1 MERINLP
8 DGSFLELPSNLPP
21 SEREQIAA
29 DVQRDFGVDINDVSL
44 LDRITDF
51 PKSVARGTASLL
63 TDVPLGISALVTGTQ
78 SGPTQGL
85 QGFQDYLR
93 TESVLA
99 SDPKLRDTFTT
110 KLAEG
115 AGSFVPFLGA
125 GAAGFRL
132 AQKGI
137 VGPLTGQLGVPAAI
151 AVPTGIAQQADRI
164 DMARAGGEDVGAVTE
179 KLSLLM
185 GGAIG
190 TTEVLPVASL
200 FRRIPKNVLKYPG
213 VADRLKSAAITGAA
227 EGGQEVFASIA
238 QDLVARGFYS
248 DELPIGESLFEEFT
262 IGGII
267 GGTADLVVNSMNRRS
282 VAVESLKSM
291 EENARANATKNL
303 SDEKFRRAQE
313 AGVIREF
320 QEQPV
325 VNIPTIPLPEN
336 LSDAPDLQVIQNAD
350 ETFSVVDVNNVEQP
364 VLQVFQEEGKA
375 VGFKNKTESNFERK
389 RLATE
394 VANANFDLG
403 LQDSATAQVFG
414 STVLDPNN
422 TEINIQ
428 TLLNFDPTLKDEQ
441 RTELQK
447 EKSTLFVGDKTYAEM
462 IANRSDRLPLI
473 TKYLTDKGLPLR
485 SSFTLTEAKNVLK
498 NREFNNLTKS
508 LSELAF
514 QQNEDAG
521 QQSLRDGEKID
532 TSVKAYKD
540 LAETKNI
547 DLDFN
552 DPAVQ
557 FASERWT
564 GFKDIR
570 KTRSKG
576 ARELFLARLQSIP
589 DFSVKTKFPDYRPRT
604 YTPQDLQNFVN
615 AARNR
620 NFEFTK
626 DDIAILNPPFLQG
639 SKESAE
645 QFFNDLVNSQRAIPT
660 ADGKF
665 TINPNY
671 EFDIARKAE
680 GFAETPQEF
689 GDRLR
694 QEGKL
699 PEDIIEALV
708 AKEEVRQ
715 EGLIPPK
722 PLEEKFIDFAEAV
735 SEGRVNKFAKEAK
748 AILNKRG
755 LRETGVIISDDILST
770 TTITRDPQTRET
782 LFDPTDVREKGVR
795 GEYDKNTD
803 IIFISLN
810 AINPDGNL
818 SDAEISKRIKG
829 ILDHEMIH
837 ALRFKDLITEAEYQ
851 FLTKETKRR
860 KVPEAV
866 DKRAFD
872 AGETFYTRAVRN
884 YKSMAEDPRYGLG
897 PEAREEFYVEEAIAE
912 LFRHRD
918 VVPTA
923 PKKVDGIFNKI
934 VQFFKDLGTAF
945 RQSGFSKASEVF
957 SALETGRVGG
967 RARGEIRTLMY
978 SDQLPIGAR
987 AEQTAVEIP
996 DDRTQEEIDN
1006 DPQETG
1012 NTVVVEG
1019 QNYIS
1024 TPVVSDTDPI
1034 TGIVVEPMTP
1044 MGKLLN
1050 IDDLS
1055 TEQLQIM
1062 RRQIASGI
1070 SELPTVAGYAEEG
1083 YNVKKSTDV
1092 LDFMIRT
1099 VPSKDYQT
1107 IAKRLKDQISKIE
1120 ETTKTDMLFA
1130 IADKRNSQLIETR
1143 STSMNWRGV
1152 SHYPFNSLITGK
1164 ESQIVYIKD
1173 TQSTRTPDGLRTSS
1187 GMNYEVMLHEFVH
1200 QATQAY
1206 APTYMGASFR
1216 GNEAQSKRRKVL
1228 INELEEI
1235 RGLLKEHITE
1245 LRSKGERVPFYAE
1258 YATKNIQELLAVSL
1272 THRGTQKVLEEI
1284 QFKRTKKS
1292 LWNKFVS
1299 ALRKLLG
1306 IPARVNTAFSE
1317 FLENAAQI
1325 TDLAKGDIKTAFS
1338 TSFEGMRPLSTP
1350 PAFNIAAD
1358 SSIPVNER
1366 ISRLEERLFRL
1377 EREQQEEGA
1386 TMTTDSLN
1394 RLQGRINQ
1402 TRREIEF
1409 LSNQAE
1415 ETEPSE
1421 ITEQIPLFTLQ
1432 RGKRNSATPNT
1443 TESIQLQEAVDKA
1456 EEITKTMANGEIP
1469 PYNLN
1474 ASDVALKAAI
1484 DFNEDP
1490 TAPEPP
1496 DDIPKFSAGTIPES
1510 YQDTANRIDANY
1522 TAPTKSFG
1530 ARMIDLVKDPI
1541 TEIRPFFNQFRTQII
1556 DKYDPIAKKLI
1567 KGGQENEDVRIANND
1582 ATTSAIVAIR
1592 MADRARGIFQGLLNV
1607 GYVRDTIQG
1616 EEALSNVVDL
1626 PISTRFNPF
1635 LEGDQNTGGL
1645 VQIFMPL
1652 YSDPTI
1658 DKERIFK
1665 MYATLKRV
1673 KNLQENGREVEVPA
1687 TPQDLEQI
1695 ENIEKDF
1702 PEVVE
1707 AYDNYQN
1714 WNNRLI
1720 DFAQAKGILDQ
1731 QQAETWKKHSS
1742 YYPFYRVMVD
1752 ESLGGPRIAAGVLPN
1767 NPLSIEL
1774 KGSEDPLQIG
1784 PVEAISRNSLSI
1796 LTAALKNDGVG
1807 KLVRD
1812 LEAMDSAREI
1822 TDRAQLTGKDVIS
1835 YFEDGTKKYIEL
1847 DDTDVFHAIRGI
1859 GGVSTDFVTNA
1870 LGFPARILRD
1880 TVTRDP
1886 GFVVVNLLRD
1896 TLSAAVTSG
1905 APLGIGGEK
1914 FTPIIDTVQNMFGD
1928 MKELERFGV
1937 LGGYDFQND
1946 EGSVKTFVDRA
1957 MREKGLNPD
1966 NSMSP
1971 QNLFFKVWDGLGAL
1985 TTKSDGATRL
1995 AVYESVYNKM
2005 KKDGASEAQAQSEAA
2020 FQALEIIN
2028 FGRRGLSPAFR
2039 IITSAIPFLNAR
2051 IQGLDVLW
2059 RAGSGQY
2066 SAIEKLEDGQSPKE
2080 LQRKIQKAM
2089 LMRGGALI
2097 GLTAMYYALVSDTDE
2112 YKNLRREVRDDN
2124 WIIPLGDGIPAIKI
2138 PIPFEVG
2145 MLFKAIPERLFDV
2158 AMGEDALSRQAIN
2171 EAIVS
2176 IKRQL
2181 GTSANL
2187 PFFEPAFGIQALK
2200 PIAEVYNNRNTFTNT
2215 EIIPY
2220 YQTKLEPGL
2229 QQRASTNELA
2239 RQLGEAFNISPIK
2252 IEYIARGYTGTLGG
2266 YVLDIIDSVTR
2277 GVTGTPLIPPDIRSV
2292 PVLNRLLIDLDRSG
2306 GLQQQFYEL
2315 RNEVDT
2321 VVQTM
2326 NRLRKDRRFDE
2337 LSAYRT
2343 NNQGVM
2349 NVKSQIRAIDRY
2361 LEGWR
2366 KRRDTLL
2373 RRDDLSPF
2381 ARRNALE
2388 ELELERDKRLAIVPE
2403 LRKNANVPIS
2413 QVGTF

>member
-1 MERINLP
+1 MEKINLP
-8 DGSFLELPSNLPP
+8 DGTFLELPSNLPP
-21 SEREQIAA
+21 SERDQIAA
-29 DVQRDFGVDINDVSL
+29 EVQQYYGVDINDVSL
-44 LDRITDF
+44 LDRVTDF
-51 PKSVARGTASLL
+51 PKSVVRGTASLIA
-63 TDVPLGISALVTGTQ
+63 DVPLGLSALTTGTQ
-78 SGPTQGL
+78 SGLTQGL

-313 AGVIREF
+313 AGIIREF

-514 QQNEDAG
+514 KQNEDAG

-708 AKEEVRQ
+708 AKEEIRQ

-1130 IADKRNSQLIETR
+1130 IADKRNSQLTETR

-1731 QQAETWKKHSS
+1731 QQAEIWKKHSS

-1946 EGSVKTFVDRA
+1946 EGSVKAFVDRA

-1971 QNLFFKVWDGLGAL
+1971 QNLFFKIWDGLGAL

>member
-8 DGSFLELPSNLPP
+8 DGSFLELPSDLPP
-21 SEREQIAA
+21 SDREQIAA

-44 LDRITDF
+44 LDRVTDF
-51 PKSVARGTASLL
+51 PKSVVRGTASLIA
-63 TDVPLGISALVTGTQ
+63 DVPLGLSALTTGTQ
-78 SGPTQGL
+78 SGLTQGL

-99 SDPKLRDTFTT
+99 SEPKLRDTFTT

-125 GAAGFRL
+125 GAVGFKL

-336 LSDAPDLQVIQNAD
+336 LSDAPNLQVIQNAD
-350 ETFSVVDVNNVEQP
+350 ETFSVVDVNNIEQP

-514 QQNEDAG
+514 KQNENAG

-532 TSVKAYKD
+532 TSVKAYKN

-755 LRETGVIISDDILST
+755 LKETGVIISDDILST

-923 PKKVDGIFNKI
+923 PKKVDGIF
-934 VQFFKDLGTAF
+934 Q
-945 RQSGFSKASEVF
+945 
-957 SALETGRVGG
+957 
-967 RARGEIRTLMY
+967 
-978 SDQLPIGAR
+978 
-987 AEQTAVEIP
+987 
-996 DDRTQEEIDN
+996 
-1006 DPQETG
+1006 
-1012 NTVVVEG
+1012 
-1019 QNYIS
+1019 
-1024 TPVVSDTDPI
+1024 
-1034 TGIVVEPMTP
+1034 
-1044 MGKLLN
+1044 
-1050 IDDLS
+1050 
-1055 TEQLQIM
+1055 
-1062 RRQIASGI
+1062 
-1070 SELPTVAGYAEEG
+1070 
-1083 YNVKKSTDV
+1083 
-1092 LDFMIRT
+1092 
-1099 VPSKDYQT
+1099 
-1107 IAKRLKDQISKIE
+1107 
-1120 ETTKTDMLFA
+1120 
-1130 IADKRNSQLIETR
+1130 
-1143 STSMNWRGV
+1143 
-1152 SHYPFNSLITGK
+1152 
-1164 ESQIVYIKD
+1164 
-1173 TQSTRTPDGLRTSS
+1173 
-1187 GMNYEVMLHEFVH
+1187 
-1200 QATQAY
+1200 
-1206 APTYMGASFR
+1206 
-1216 GNEAQSKRRKVL
+1216 
-1228 INELEEI
+1228 
-1235 RGLLKEHITE
+1235 
-1245 LRSKGERVPFYAE
+1245 
-1258 YATKNIQELLAVSL
+1258 
-1272 THRGTQKVLEEI
+1272 
-1284 QFKRTKKS
+1284 
-1292 LWNKFVS
+1292 
-1299 ALRKLLG
+1299 
-1306 IPARVNTAFSE
+1306 
-1317 FLENAAQI
+1317 
-1325 TDLAKGDIKTAFS
+1325 
-1338 TSFEGMRPLSTP
+1338 
-1350 PAFNIAAD
+1350 
-1358 SSIPVNER
+1358 
-1366 ISRLEERLFRL
+1366 
-1377 EREQQEEGA
+1377 
-1386 TMTTDSLN
+1386 
-1394 RLQGRINQ
+1394 
-1402 TRREIEF
+1402 
-1409 LSNQAE
+1409 
-1415 ETEPSE
+1415 
-1421 ITEQIPLFTLQ
+1421 
-1432 RGKRNSATPNT
+1432 
-1443 TESIQLQEAVDKA
+1443 
-1456 EEITKTMANGEIP
+1456 
-1469 PYNLN
+1469 
-1474 ASDVALKAAI
+1474 
-1484 DFNEDP
+1484 
-1490 TAPEPP
+1490 
-1496 DDIPKFSAGTIPES
+1496 
-1510 YQDTANRIDANY
+1510 
-1522 TAPTKSFG
+1522 
-1530 ARMIDLVKDPI
+1530 
-1541 TEIRPFFNQFRTQII
+1541 
-1556 DKYDPIAKKLI
+1556 
-1567 KGGQENEDVRIANND
+1567 
-1582 ATTSAIVAIR
+1582 
-1592 MADRARGIFQGLLNV
+1592 
-1607 GYVRDTIQG
+1607 
-1616 EEALSNVVDL
+1616 
-1626 PISTRFNPF
+1626 
-1635 LEGDQNTGGL
+1635 
-1645 VQIFMPL
+1645 
-1652 YSDPTI
+1652 
-1658 DKERIFK
+1658 
-1665 MYATLKRV
+1665 
-1673 KNLQENGREVEVPA
+1673 
-1687 TPQDLEQI
+1687 
-1695 ENIEKDF
+1695 
-1702 PEVVE
+1702 
-1707 AYDNYQN
+1707 
-1714 WNNRLI
+1714 
-1720 DFAQAKGILDQ
+1720 
-1731 QQAETWKKHSS
+1731 
-1742 YYPFYRVMVD
+1742 
-1752 ESLGGPRIAAGVLPN
+1752 
-1767 NPLSIEL
+1767 
-1774 KGSEDPLQIG
+1774 
-1784 PVEAISRNSLSI
+1784 
-1796 LTAALKNDGVG
+1796 
-1807 KLVRD
+1807 
-1812 LEAMDSAREI
+1812 
-1822 TDRAQLTGKDVIS
+1822 
-1835 YFEDGTKKYIEL
+1835 
-1847 DDTDVFHAIRGI
+1847 
-1859 GGVSTDFVTNA
+1859 
-1870 LGFPARILRD
+1870 
-1880 TVTRDP
+1880 
-1886 GFVVVNLLRD
+1886 
-1896 TLSAAVTSG
+1896 
-1905 APLGIGGEK
+1905 
-1914 FTPIIDTVQNMFGD
+1914 
-1928 MKELERFGV
+1928 
-1937 LGGYDFQND
+1937 
-1946 EGSVKTFVDRA
+1946 
-1957 MREKGLNPD
+1957 
-1966 NSMSP
+1966 
-1971 QNLFFKVWDGLGAL
+1971 
-1985 TTKSDGATRL
+1985 
-1995 AVYESVYNKM
+1995 
-2005 KKDGASEAQAQSEAA
+2005 
-2020 FQALEIIN
+2020 
-2028 FGRRGLSPAFR
+2028 
-2039 IITSAIPFLNAR
+2039 
-2051 IQGLDVLW
+2051 
-2059 RAGSGQY
+2059 
-2066 SAIEKLEDGQSPKE
+2066 
-2080 LQRKIQKAM
+2080 
-2089 LMRGGALI
+2089 
-2097 GLTAMYYALVSDTDE
+2097 
-2112 YKNLRREVRDDN
+2112 
-2124 WIIPLGDGIPAIKI
+2124 
-2138 PIPFEVG
+2138 
-2145 MLFKAIPERLFDV
+2145 
-2158 AMGEDALSRQAIN
+2158 
-2171 EAIVS
+2171 
-2176 IKRQL
+2176 
-2181 GTSANL
+2181 
-2187 PFFEPAFGIQALK
+2187 
-2200 PIAEVYNNRNTFTNT
+2200 
-2215 EIIPY
+2215 
-2220 YQTKLEPGL
+2220 
-2229 QQRASTNELA
+2229 
-2239 RQLGEAFNISPIK
+2239 
-2252 IEYIARGYTGTLGG
+2252 
-2266 YVLDIIDSVTR
+2266 
-2277 GVTGTPLIPPDIRSV
+2277 
-2292 PVLNRLLIDLDRSG
+2292 
-2306 GLQQQFYEL
+2306 
-2315 RNEVDT
+2315 
-2321 VVQTM
+2321 
-2326 NRLRKDRRFDE
+2326 
-2337 LSAYRT
+2337 
-2343 NNQGVM
+2343 
-2349 NVKSQIRAIDRY
+2349 
-2361 LEGWR
+2361 
-2366 KRRDTLL
+2366 
-2373 RRDDLSPF
+2373 
-2381 ARRNALE
+2381 
-2388 ELELERDKRLAIVPE
+2388 
-2403 LRKNANVPIS
+2403 
-2413 QVGTF
+2413 

>member
-8 DGSFLELPSNLPP
+8 DGSFLELPSDLPP

-63 TDVPLGISALVTGTQ
+63 TDVPLGISALVTGTE

-85 QGFQDYLR
+85 QAFQDYLR

-125 GAAGFRL
+125 GAAGFKL

-164 DMARAGGEDVGAVTE
+164 DMARAGGEDVGAITE

-313 AGVIREF
+313 AGIIREF

-336 LSDAPDLQVIQNAD
+336 LSDAPNLQVIQNAD

-473 TKYLTDKGLPLR
+473 TKYLADKGLPLR

-508 LSELAF
+508 LSEIAF
-514 QQNEDAG
+514 QQNENAG

-735 SEGRVNKFAKEAK
+735 SEGGVNKFAKEAK

-755 LRETGVIISDDILST
+755 LKETGVVISDDILST

-782 LFDPTDVREKGVR
+782 LFDPTQVREIGVR

-829 ILDHEMIH
+829 VLDHEMIH

-866 DKRAFD
+866 DKKAFD
-872 AGETFYTRAVRN
+872 AGDTFYDRAVKN
-884 YKSMAEDPRYGLG
+884 YQKMAEDPRYGLG

-996 DDRTQEEIDN
+996 DDRSQEEL
-1006 DPQETG
+1006 QEVSEY
-1012 NTVVVEG
+1012 NAAEAAEG
-1019 QNYIS
+1019 YGPGAIG
-1024 TPVVSDTDPI
+1024 TPAPIVSDTDPI
-1034 TGIVVEPMTP
+1034 TGIVVEPRKRFT
-1044 MGKLLN
+1044 GSIFN
-1050 IDDLS
+1050 RRER
-1055 TEQLQIM
+1055 TQEQLEQDRENILSDIGYGLKDSFEVLDTIIKKGPKGDY
-1062 RRQIASGI
+1062 RLIAQRLRDQMLKI
-1070 SELPTVAGYAEEG
+1070 KE
-1083 YNVKKSTDV
+1083 NVKDIDFRFRIIQKGTDRFRPHHGMP
-1092 LDFMIRT
+1092 LNRFLGQSAGPFMIDGRQT
-1099 VPSKDYQT
+1099 MAIYINDTDSIKGRGRGQIGGLDYET
-1107 IAKRLKDQISKIE
+1107 I
-1120 ETTKTDMLFA
+1120 
-1130 IADKRNSQLIETR
+1130 
-1143 STSMNWRGV
+1143 
-1152 SHYPFNSLITGK
+1152 
-1164 ESQIVYIKD
+1164 
-1173 TQSTRTPDGLRTSS
+1173 
-1187 GMNYEVMLHEFVH
+1187 LHEFVH
-1200 QATQAY
+1200 QATQVMTNY
-1206 APTYMGASFR
+1206 YQTNRKLTETY
-1216 GNEAQSKRRKVL
+1216 
-1228 INELEEI
+1228 NELQTI
-1235 RGLLKEHITE
+1235 RKLVKKELQKVPEAERDFYVEYGL
-1245 LRSKGERVPFYAE
+1245 
-1258 YATKNIQELLAVSL
+1258 KNIDEFLAVGF
-1272 THRGTQKVLEEI
+1272 TDRTFQKFMESIPYGEK
-1284 QFKRTKKS
+1284 QT
-1292 LWNKFVS
+1292 LWDKFTTVI
-1299 ALRKLLG
+1299 RKILG
-1306 IPARVNTAFSE
+1306 IPARANTAFSN
-1317 FLENAAQI
+1317 FLKNGAKI
-1325 TDLAKGDIKTAFS
+1325 TNLSNQAIRDVFGTTVLSSRI
-1338 TSFEGMRPLSTP
+1338 LSTP
-1350 PAFNIAAD
+1350 PRPPTFNIATD
-1358 SSIPVNER
+1358 SSIPVRDR
-1366 ISRLEERLFRL
+1366 ISRLEDRLFRL

-1415 ETEPSE
+1415 ETEPTE
-1421 ITEQIPLFTLQ
+1421 ITEQIPLFTFE

-1731 QQAETWKKHSS
+1731 QQAEIWKKHSS

-1946 EGSVKTFVDRA
+1946 EGSVKAFVDRA

-1971 QNLFFKVWDGLGAL
+1971 QNLFFKIWDGLGAL

-2158 AMGEDALSRQAIN
+2158 AMGEDALSKQAIN

>member
-1 MERINLP
+1 MEKINLP
-8 DGSFLELPSNLPP
+8 DGTFLELPSNLPP
-21 SEREQIAA
+21 SERDQIAA
-29 DVQRDFGVDINDVSL
+29 EVQQYYGVDINDVSL
-44 LDRITDF
+44 LDRVTDF
-51 PKSVARGTASLL
+51 PKSVVRGTASLIA
-63 TDVPLGISALVTGTQ
+63 DVPLGLSALTTGTQ
-78 SGPTQGL
+78 SGLTQGL

-282 VAVESLKSM
+282 VAVENLKSM

-336 LSDAPDLQVIQNAD
+336 LSDAPNLQVIQNAD
-350 ETFSVVDVNNVEQP
+350 ETFSVVDVNNIEQP

-514 QQNEDAG
+514 KQNEDAG

-945 RQSGFSKASEVF
+945 RQSGFNKASEVF

-1130 IADKRNSQLIETR
+1130 IADKRNSQLTETR

-1415 ETEPSE
+1415 ETEPTE

-1731 QQAETWKKHSS
+1731 QQAEIWKKHSS

-1946 EGSVKTFVDRA
+1946 EGSVKAFVDRA

>member
-1 MERINLP
+1 MEKINLP
-8 DGSFLELPSNLPP
+8 DGTFLELPSNLPP
-21 SEREQIAA
+21 SERDQIAA
-29 DVQRDFGVDINDVSL
+29 EVQQYYGVDINDVSL
-44 LDRITDF
+44 LDRVTDF
-51 PKSVARGTASLL
+51 PKSVVRGTASLIA
-63 TDVPLGISALVTGTQ
+63 DVPLGLSALTTGTQ
-78 SGPTQGL
+78 SGLTQGL

-313 AGVIREF
+313 AGIIREF

-514 QQNEDAG
+514 KQNEDAG

-708 AKEEVRQ
+708 AKEEIRQ

-1130 IADKRNSQLIETR
+1130 IADKRNSQLTETR

-1415 ETEPSE
+1415 ETEPTE

-1731 QQAETWKKHSS
+1731 QQAEIWKKHSS

-1946 EGSVKTFVDRA
+1946 EGSVKAFVDRA

-1971 QNLFFKVWDGLGAL
+1971 QNLFFKIWDGLGAL

>member
-1 MERINLP
+1 
-8 DGSFLELPSNLPP
+8 
-21 SEREQIAA
+21 
-29 DVQRDFGVDINDVSL
+29 
-44 LDRITDF
+44 
-51 PKSVARGTASLL
+51 
-63 TDVPLGISALVTGTQ
+63 
-78 SGPTQGL
+78 
-85 QGFQDYLR
+85 
-93 TESVLA
+93 
-99 SDPKLRDTFTT
+99 
-110 KLAEG
+110 
-115 AGSFVPFLGA
+115 
-125 GAAGFRL
+125 
-132 AQKGI
+132 
-137 VGPLTGQLGVPAAI
+137 
-151 AVPTGIAQQADRI
+151 
-164 DMARAGGEDVGAVTE
+164 
-179 KLSLLM
+179 
-185 GGAIG
+185 
-190 TTEVLPVASL
+190 
-200 FRRIPKNVLKYPG
+200 
-213 VADRLKSAAITGAA
+213 
-227 EGGQEVFASIA
+227 
-238 QDLVARGFYS
+238 
-248 DELPIGESLFEEFT
+248 
-262 IGGII
+262 
-267 GGTADLVVNSMNRRS
+267 
-282 VAVESLKSM
+282 
-291 EENARANATKNL
+291 
-303 SDEKFRRAQE
+303 
-313 AGVIREF
+313 
-320 QEQPV
+320 
-325 VNIPTIPLPEN
+325 
-336 LSDAPDLQVIQNAD
+336 
-350 ETFSVVDVNNVEQP
+350 
-364 VLQVFQEEGKA
+364 
-375 VGFKNKTESNFERK
+375 
-389 RLATE
+389 
-394 VANANFDLG
+394 
-403 LQDSATAQVFG
+403 
-414 STVLDPNN
+414 
-422 TEINIQ
+422 
-428 TLLNFDPTLKDEQ
+428 
-441 RTELQK
+441 
-447 EKSTLFVGDKTYAEM
+447 
-462 IANRSDRLPLI
+462 
-473 TKYLTDKGLPLR
+473 
-485 SSFTLTEAKNVLK
+485 
-498 NREFNNLTKS
+498 
-508 LSELAF
+508 
-514 QQNEDAG
+514 
-521 QQSLRDGEKID
+521 
-532 TSVKAYKD
+532 
-540 LAETKNI
+540 
-547 DLDFN
+547 
-552 DPAVQ
+552 
-557 FASERWT
+557 
-564 GFKDIR
+564 
-570 KTRSKG
+570 
-576 ARELFLARLQSIP
+576 
-589 DFSVKTKFPDYRPRT
+589 
-604 YTPQDLQNFVN
+604 
-615 AARNR
+615 
-620 NFEFTK
+620 
-626 DDIAILNPPFLQG
+626 
-639 SKESAE
+639 
-645 QFFNDLVNSQRAIPT
+645 
-660 ADGKF
+660 
-665 TINPNY
+665 
-671 EFDIARKAE
+671 
-680 GFAETPQEF
+680 
-689 GDRLR
+689 
-694 QEGKL
+694 
-699 PEDIIEALV
+699 
-708 AKEEVRQ
+708 
-715 EGLIPPK
+715 
-722 PLEEKFIDFAEAV
+722 
-735 SEGRVNKFAKEAK
+735 
-748 AILNKRG
+748 
-755 LRETGVIISDDILST
+755 
-770 TTITRDPQTRET
+770 
-782 LFDPTDVREKGVR
+782 
-795 GEYDKNTD
+795 
-803 IIFISLN
+803 
-810 AINPDGNL
+810 
-818 SDAEISKRIKG
+818 
-829 ILDHEMIH
+829 
-837 ALRFKDLITEAEYQ
+837 
-851 FLTKETKRR
+851 
-860 KVPEAV
+860 
-866 DKRAFD
+866 
-872 AGETFYTRAVRN
+872 
-884 YKSMAEDPRYGLG
+884 
-897 PEAREEFYVEEAIAE
+897 
-912 LFRHRD
+912 
-918 VVPTA
+918 
-923 PKKVDGIFNKI
+923 
-934 VQFFKDLGTAF
+934 
-945 RQSGFSKASEVF
+945 
-957 SALETGRVGG
+957 
-967 RARGEIRTLMY
+967 
-978 SDQLPIGAR
+978 
-987 AEQTAVEIP
+987 
-996 DDRTQEEIDN
+996 
-1006 DPQETG
+1006 
-1012 NTVVVEG
+1012 
-1019 QNYIS
+1019 
-1024 TPVVSDTDPI
+1024 
-1034 TGIVVEPMTP
+1034 
-1044 MGKLLN
+1044 
-1050 IDDLS
+1050 
-1055 TEQLQIM
+1055 
-1062 RRQIASGI
+1062 
-1070 SELPTVAGYAEEG
+1070 
-1083 YNVKKSTDV
+1083 
-1092 LDFMIRT
+1092 
-1099 VPSKDYQT
+1099 
-1107 IAKRLKDQISKIE
+1107 
-1120 ETTKTDMLFA
+1120 
-1130 IADKRNSQLIETR
+1130 
-1143 STSMNWRGV
+1143 
-1152 SHYPFNSLITGK
+1152 
-1164 ESQIVYIKD
+1164 
-1173 TQSTRTPDGLRTSS
+1173 
-1187 GMNYEVMLHEFVH
+1187 
-1200 QATQAY
+1200 
-1206 APTYMGASFR
+1206 
-1216 GNEAQSKRRKVL
+1216 
-1228 INELEEI
+1228 
-1235 RGLLKEHITE
+1235 
-1245 LRSKGERVPFYAE
+1245 
-1258 YATKNIQELLAVSL
+1258 
-1272 THRGTQKVLEEI
+1272 
-1284 QFKRTKKS
+1284 
-1292 LWNKFVS
+1292 
-1299 ALRKLLG
+1299 
-1306 IPARVNTAFSE
+1306 
-1317 FLENAAQI
+1317 
-1325 TDLAKGDIKTAFS
+1325 
-1338 TSFEGMRPLSTP
+1338 
-1350 PAFNIAAD
+1350 
-1358 SSIPVNER
+1358 
-1366 ISRLEERLFRL
+1366 
-1377 EREQQEEGA
+1377 
-1386 TMTTDSLN
+1386 
-1394 RLQGRINQ
+1394 
-1402 TRREIEF
+1402 
-1409 LSNQAE
+1409 
-1415 ETEPSE
+1415 
-1421 ITEQIPLFTLQ
+1421 
-1432 RGKRNSATPNT
+1432 
-1443 TESIQLQEAVDKA
+1443 
-1456 EEITKTMANGEIP
+1456 
-1469 PYNLN
+1469 
-1474 ASDVALKAAI
+1474 
-1484 DFNEDP
+1484 
-1490 TAPEPP
+1490 
-1496 DDIPKFSAGTIPES
+1496 
-1510 YQDTANRIDANY
+1510 
-1522 TAPTKSFG
+1522 
-1530 ARMIDLVKDPI
+1530 
-1541 TEIRPFFNQFRTQII
+1541 
-1556 DKYDPIAKKLI
+1556 
-1567 KGGQENEDVRIANND
+1567 
-1582 ATTSAIVAIR
+1582 

-1731 QQAETWKKHSS
+1731 QQAEIWKKHSS

-1946 EGSVKTFVDRA
+1946 EGSVKAFVDRA
-1957 MREKGLNPD
+1957 MREKGLNQD

-1971 QNLFFKVWDGLGAL
+1971 QNLFFKIWDGLGAL

>member
-1 MERINLP
+1 
-8 DGSFLELPSNLPP
+8 
-21 SEREQIAA
+21 
-29 DVQRDFGVDINDVSL
+29 
-44 LDRITDF
+44 
-51 PKSVARGTASLL
+51 
-63 TDVPLGISALVTGTQ
+63 
-78 SGPTQGL
+78 
-85 QGFQDYLR
+85 
-93 TESVLA
+93 VLA

-282 VAVESLKSM
+282 VAVENLKSM

-336 LSDAPDLQVIQNAD
+336 LSDAPNLQVIQNAD
-350 ETFSVVDVNNVEQP
+350 ETFSVVDVNNIEQP

-514 QQNEDAG
+514 QQNENAG

-708 AKEEVRQ
+708 AKEEIRQ

-755 LRETGVIISDDILST
+755 LKETGVIISDDILST

-945 RQSGFSKASEVF
+945 RQSGFNKASEVF

-1415 ETEPSE
+1415 ETEPTE

-1731 QQAETWKKHSS
+1731 QQAEIWKKHSS

-1946 EGSVKTFVDRA
+1946 EGSVKAFVDRA

-1971 QNLFFKVWDGLGAL
+1971 QNLFFKIWDGLGAL

>member
-1 MERINLP
+1 MEKINLP
-8 DGSFLELPSNLPP
+8 DGTFLELPSNLPP
-21 SEREQIAA
+21 SERDQIAA
-29 DVQRDFGVDINDVSL
+29 EVQQYYGVDINDVSL
-44 LDRITDF
+44 LDRVTDF
-51 PKSVARGTASLL
+51 PKSVVRGTASLIA
-63 TDVPLGISALVTGTQ
+63 DVPLGLSALTTGTQ
-78 SGPTQGL
+78 SGLTQGL

-282 VAVESLKSM
+282 VAVENLKSM

-350 ETFSVVDVNNVEQP
+350 ETFSVVDVNSVEQP

-508 LSELAF
+508 LSEIAF
-514 QQNEDAG
+514 QQNENAG

-552 DPAVQ
+552 DPAIQ

-708 AKEEVRQ
+708 AKEEIRQ

-1130 IADKRNSQLIETR
+1130 IADKRNSQLTETR

-1415 ETEPSE
+1415 ETEPTE

-1731 QQAETWKKHSS
+1731 QQAEIWKKHSS

-1946 EGSVKTFVDRA
+1946 EGSVKAFVDRA

-1971 QNLFFKVWDGLGAL
+1971 QNLFFKIWDGLGAL

>member
-1 MERINLP
+1 MEKINLP
-8 DGSFLELPSNLPP
+8 DGTFLELPSNLPP
-21 SEREQIAA
+21 SERDQIAA
-29 DVQRDFGVDINDVSL
+29 EVQQYYGVDINDVSL
-44 LDRITDF
+44 LDRVTDF
-51 PKSVARGTASLL
+51 PKSVVRGTASLIA
-63 TDVPLGISALVTGTQ
+63 DVPLGLSALTTGTQ
-78 SGPTQGL
+78 SGLTQGL

-313 AGVIREF
+313 AGIIREF

-336 LSDAPDLQVIQNAD
+336 LSDAPNLQVIQNAD
-350 ETFSVVDVNNVEQP
+350 ETFSVVDVNNIEQP

-514 QQNEDAG
+514 KQNEDAG

-552 DPAVQ
+552 DPAIQ

-708 AKEEVRQ
+708 AKEEIRQ

-1130 IADKRNSQLIETR
+1130 IADKRNSQLTETR

-1415 ETEPSE
+1415 ETEPTE

-1731 QQAETWKKHSS
+1731 QQAEIWKKHSS

-1946 EGSVKTFVDRA
+1946 EGSVKAFVDRA

-1971 QNLFFKVWDGLGAL
+1971 QNLFFKIWDGLGAL

>member
-8 DGSFLELPSNLPP
+8 DGSFLELPSDLPP

-63 TDVPLGISALVTGTQ
+63 TDVPLGISALVTGTE

-85 QGFQDYLR
+85 QAFQDYLR

-125 GAAGFRL
+125 GAAGFKL

-164 DMARAGGEDVGAVTE
+164 DMARAGGEDVGAITE

-313 AGVIREF
+313 AGIIREF

-336 LSDAPDLQVIQNAD
+336 LSDAPNLQVIQNAD

-473 TKYLTDKGLPLR
+473 TKYLADKGLPLR

-508 LSELAF
+508 LSEIAF
-514 QQNEDAG
+514 QQNENAG

-735 SEGRVNKFAKEAK
+735 SEGGVNKFAKEAK

-755 LRETGVIISDDILST
+755 LKETGVVISDDILST

-782 LFDPTDVREKGVR
+782 LFDPTQVREIGVR

-829 ILDHEMIH
+829 VLDHEMIH

-866 DKRAFD
+866 DKKAFD
-872 AGETFYTRAVRN
+872 AGDTFYDRAVKN
-884 YKSMAEDPRYGLG
+884 YQKMAEDPRYGLG

-987 AEQTAVEIP
+987 TEQTAVEIP
-996 DDRTQEEIDN
+996 DDRSQEEL
-1006 DPQETG
+1006 QEVSEY
-1012 NTVVVEG
+1012 NAAEAAEG
-1019 QNYIS
+1019 YGPGAIG
-1024 TPVVSDTDPI
+1024 TPAPIVSDTDPI
-1034 TGIVVEPMTP
+1034 TGIVVEPRKRFT
-1044 MGKLLN
+1044 GSIFN
-1050 IDDLS
+1050 RRER
-1055 TEQLQIM
+1055 TQEQLEQDRENILSDIGYGLKDSFEVLDTIIKKGPKGDY
-1062 RRQIASGI
+1062 RLIAQRLRDQMLKI
-1070 SELPTVAGYAEEG
+1070 KE
-1083 YNVKKSTDV
+1083 NVKDIDFRFRIIQKGTDRFRPHHGMP
-1092 LDFMIRT
+1092 LNRFLGQSAGPFMIDGRQT
-1099 VPSKDYQT
+1099 MAIYINDTDSIKGRGRGQIGGLDYET
-1107 IAKRLKDQISKIE
+1107 I
-1120 ETTKTDMLFA
+1120 
-1130 IADKRNSQLIETR
+1130 
-1143 STSMNWRGV
+1143 
-1152 SHYPFNSLITGK
+1152 
-1164 ESQIVYIKD
+1164 
-1173 TQSTRTPDGLRTSS
+1173 
-1187 GMNYEVMLHEFVH
+1187 LHEFVH
-1200 QATQAY
+1200 QATQVMTNY
-1206 APTYMGASFR
+1206 YQTNRKLTETY
-1216 GNEAQSKRRKVL
+1216 
-1228 INELEEI
+1228 NELQTI
-1235 RGLLKEHITE
+1235 RKLVKKELQKVPEAERDFYVEYGL
-1245 LRSKGERVPFYAE
+1245 
-1258 YATKNIQELLAVSL
+1258 KNIDEFLAVGF
-1272 THRGTQKVLEEI
+1272 TDRTFQKFMESIPYGEK
-1284 QFKRTKKS
+1284 QT
-1292 LWNKFVS
+1292 LWDKFTTVI
-1299 ALRKLLG
+1299 RKILG
-1306 IPARVNTAFSE
+1306 IPARANTAFSN
-1317 FLENAAQI
+1317 FLKNGAKI
-1325 TDLAKGDIKTAFS
+1325 T
-1338 TSFEGMRPLSTP
+1338 
-1350 PAFNIAAD
+1350 N
-1358 SSIPVNER
+1358 
-1366 ISRLEERLFRL
+1366 
-1377 EREQQEEGA
+1377 
-1386 TMTTDSLN
+1386 
-1394 RLQGRINQ
+1394 
-1402 TRREIEF
+1402 
-1409 LSNQAE
+1409 LSNQAIRDVFG
-1415 ETEPSE
+1415 TTVLSSR
-1421 ITEQIPLFTLQ
+1421 IL
-1432 RGKRNSATPNT
+1432 STPT
-1443 TESIQLQEAVDKA
+1443 
-1456 EEITKTMANGEIP
+1456 P
-1469 PYNLN
+1469 
-1474 ASDVALKAAI
+1474 
-1484 DFNEDP
+1484 
-1490 TAPEPP
+1490 
-1496 DDIPKFSAGTIPES
+1496 
-1510 YQDTANRIDANY
+1510 
-1522 TAPTKSFG
+1522 
-1530 ARMIDLVKDPI
+1530 
-1541 TEIRPFFNQFRTQII
+1541 
-1556 DKYDPIAKKLI
+1556 
-1567 KGGQENEDVRIANND
+1567 
-1582 ATTSAIVAIR
+1582 
-1592 MADRARGIFQGLLNV
+1592 
-1607 GYVRDTIQG
+1607 
-1616 EEALSNVVDL
+1616 DL
-1626 PISTRFNPF
+1626 PT
-1635 LEGDQNTGGL
+1635 
-1645 VQIFMPL
+1645 
-1652 YSDPTI
+1652 
-1658 DKERIFK
+1658 
-1665 MYATLKRV
+1665 
-1673 KNLQENGREVEVPA
+1673 
-1687 TPQDLEQI
+1687 
-1695 ENIEKDF
+1695 
-1702 PEVVE
+1702 
-1707 AYDNYQN
+1707 
-1714 WNNRLI
+1714 
-1720 DFAQAKGILDQ
+1720 
-1731 QQAETWKKHSS
+1731 
-1742 YYPFYRVMVD
+1742 
-1752 ESLGGPRIAAGVLPN
+1752 
-1767 NPLSIEL
+1767 
-1774 KGSEDPLQIG
+1774 
-1784 PVEAISRNSLSI
+1784 
-1796 LTAALKNDGVG
+1796 
-1807 KLVRD
+1807 
-1812 LEAMDSAREI
+1812 
-1822 TDRAQLTGKDVIS
+1822 
-1835 YFEDGTKKYIEL
+1835 
-1847 DDTDVFHAIRGI
+1847 
-1859 GGVSTDFVTNA
+1859 
-1870 LGFPARILRD
+1870 
-1880 TVTRDP
+1880 
-1886 GFVVVNLLRD
+1886 
-1896 TLSAAVTSG
+1896 
-1905 APLGIGGEK
+1905 
-1914 FTPIIDTVQNMFGD
+1914 
-1928 MKELERFGV
+1928 
-1937 LGGYDFQND
+1937 FQ
-1946 EGSVKTFVDRA
+1946 T
-1957 MREKGLNPD
+1957 
-1966 NSMSP
+1966 
-1971 QNLFFKVWDGLGAL
+1971 
-1985 TTKSDGATRL
+1985 
-1995 AVYESVYNKM
+1995 
-2005 KKDGASEAQAQSEAA
+2005 
-2020 FQALEIIN
+2020 
-2028 FGRRGLSPAFR
+2028 
-2039 IITSAIPFLNAR
+2039 
-2051 IQGLDVLW
+2051 
-2059 RAGSGQY
+2059 
-2066 SAIEKLEDGQSPKE
+2066 
-2080 LQRKIQKAM
+2080 
-2089 LMRGGALI
+2089 
-2097 GLTAMYYALVSDTDE
+2097 
-2112 YKNLRREVRDDN
+2112 
-2124 WIIPLGDGIPAIKI
+2124 
-2138 PIPFEVG
+2138 
-2145 MLFKAIPERLFDV
+2145 
-2158 AMGEDALSRQAIN
+2158 
-2171 EAIVS
+2171 
-2176 IKRQL
+2176 
-2181 GTSANL
+2181 
-2187 PFFEPAFGIQALK
+2187 
-2200 PIAEVYNNRNTFTNT
+2200 
-2215 EIIPY
+2215 
-2220 YQTKLEPGL
+2220 
-2229 QQRASTNELA
+2229 
-2239 RQLGEAFNISPIK
+2239 
-2252 IEYIARGYTGTLGG
+2252 
-2266 YVLDIIDSVTR
+2266 
-2277 GVTGTPLIPPDIRSV
+2277 
-2292 PVLNRLLIDLDRSG
+2292 
-2306 GLQQQFYEL
+2306 
-2315 RNEVDT
+2315 
-2321 VVQTM
+2321 
-2326 NRLRKDRRFDE
+2326 
-2337 LSAYRT
+2337 
-2343 NNQGVM
+2343 
-2349 NVKSQIRAIDRY
+2349 
-2361 LEGWR
+2361 
-2366 KRRDTLL
+2366 
-2373 RRDDLSPF
+2373 
-2381 ARRNALE
+2381 
-2388 ELELERDKRLAIVPE
+2388 
-2403 LRKNANVPIS
+2403 
-2413 QVGTF
+2413 

>member
-1 MERINLP
+1 
-8 DGSFLELPSNLPP
+8 
-21 SEREQIAA
+21 
-29 DVQRDFGVDINDVSL
+29 
-44 LDRITDF
+44 
-51 PKSVARGTASLL
+51 
-63 TDVPLGISALVTGTQ
+63 
-78 SGPTQGL
+78 
-85 QGFQDYLR
+85 
-93 TESVLA
+93 
-99 SDPKLRDTFTT
+99 
-110 KLAEG
+110 
-115 AGSFVPFLGA
+115 
-125 GAAGFRL
+125 
-132 AQKGI
+132 
-137 VGPLTGQLGVPAAI
+137 
-151 AVPTGIAQQADRI
+151 
-164 DMARAGGEDVGAVTE
+164 
-179 KLSLLM
+179 
-185 GGAIG
+185 
-190 TTEVLPVASL
+190 
-200 FRRIPKNVLKYPG
+200 
-213 VADRLKSAAITGAA
+213 
-227 EGGQEVFASIA
+227 
-238 QDLVARGFYS
+238 
-248 DELPIGESLFEEFT
+248 
-262 IGGII
+262 
-267 GGTADLVVNSMNRRS
+267 
-282 VAVESLKSM
+282 
-291 EENARANATKNL
+291 
-303 SDEKFRRAQE
+303 
-313 AGVIREF
+313 
-320 QEQPV
+320 
-325 VNIPTIPLPEN
+325 
-336 LSDAPDLQVIQNAD
+336 
-350 ETFSVVDVNNVEQP
+350 
-364 VLQVFQEEGKA
+364 
-375 VGFKNKTESNFERK
+375 
-389 RLATE
+389 
-394 VANANFDLG
+394 
-403 LQDSATAQVFG
+403 
-414 STVLDPNN
+414 
-422 TEINIQ
+422 
-428 TLLNFDPTLKDEQ
+428 
-441 RTELQK
+441 
-447 EKSTLFVGDKTYAEM
+447 
-462 IANRSDRLPLI
+462 
-473 TKYLTDKGLPLR
+473 
-485 SSFTLTEAKNVLK
+485 
-498 NREFNNLTKS
+498 
-508 LSELAF
+508 
-514 QQNEDAG
+514 
-521 QQSLRDGEKID
+521 
-532 TSVKAYKD
+532 
-540 LAETKNI
+540 
-547 DLDFN
+547 
-552 DPAVQ
+552 
-557 FASERWT
+557 
-564 GFKDIR
+564 
-570 KTRSKG
+570 
-576 ARELFLARLQSIP
+576 
-589 DFSVKTKFPDYRPRT
+589 
-604 YTPQDLQNFVN
+604 
-615 AARNR
+615 
-620 NFEFTK
+620 
-626 DDIAILNPPFLQG
+626 
-639 SKESAE
+639 
-645 QFFNDLVNSQRAIPT
+645 
-660 ADGKF
+660 
-665 TINPNY
+665 
-671 EFDIARKAE
+671 
-680 GFAETPQEF
+680 
-689 GDRLR
+689 
-694 QEGKL
+694 
-699 PEDIIEALV
+699 
-708 AKEEVRQ
+708 
-715 EGLIPPK
+715 
-722 PLEEKFIDFAEAV
+722 
-735 SEGRVNKFAKEAK
+735 
-748 AILNKRG
+748 
-755 LRETGVIISDDILST
+755 
-770 TTITRDPQTRET
+770 
-782 LFDPTDVREKGVR
+782 
-795 GEYDKNTD
+795 
-803 IIFISLN
+803 
-810 AINPDGNL
+810 
-818 SDAEISKRIKG
+818 
-829 ILDHEMIH
+829 
-837 ALRFKDLITEAEYQ
+837 
-851 FLTKETKRR
+851 
-860 KVPEAV
+860 
-866 DKRAFD
+866 
-872 AGETFYTRAVRN
+872 
-884 YKSMAEDPRYGLG
+884 
-897 PEAREEFYVEEAIAE
+897 
-912 LFRHRD
+912 
-918 VVPTA
+918 
-923 PKKVDGIFNKI
+923 
-934 VQFFKDLGTAF
+934 
-945 RQSGFSKASEVF
+945 
-957 SALETGRVGG
+957 
-967 RARGEIRTLMY
+967 
-978 SDQLPIGAR
+978 IGAR

-1731 QQAETWKKHSS
+1731 QQAEIWKKHSS

-1946 EGSVKTFVDRA
+1946 EGSVKAFVDRA

-1971 QNLFFKVWDGLGAL
+1971 QNLFFKIWDGLGAL

-2097 GLTAMYYALVSDTDE
+2097 GLT
-2112 YKNLRREVRDDN
+2112 
-2124 WIIPLGDGIPAIKI
+2124 
-2138 PIPFEVG
+2138 
-2145 MLFKAIPERLFDV
+2145 
-2158 AMGEDALSRQAIN
+2158 
-2171 EAIVS
+2171 
-2176 IKRQL
+2176 
-2181 GTSANL
+2181 
-2187 PFFEPAFGIQALK
+2187 
-2200 PIAEVYNNRNTFTNT
+2200 
-2215 EIIPY
+2215 
-2220 YQTKLEPGL
+2220 
-2229 QQRASTNELA
+2229 
-2239 RQLGEAFNISPIK
+2239 
-2252 IEYIARGYTGTLGG
+2252 
-2266 YVLDIIDSVTR
+2266 
-2277 GVTGTPLIPPDIRSV
+2277 
-2292 PVLNRLLIDLDRSG
+2292 
-2306 GLQQQFYEL
+2306 
-2315 RNEVDT
+2315 
-2321 VVQTM
+2321 
-2326 NRLRKDRRFDE
+2326 
-2337 LSAYRT
+2337 
-2343 NNQGVM
+2343 
-2349 NVKSQIRAIDRY
+2349 
-2361 LEGWR
+2361 
-2366 KRRDTLL
+2366 
-2373 RRDDLSPF
+2373 
-2381 ARRNALE
+2381 
-2388 ELELERDKRLAIVPE
+2388 
-2403 LRKNANVPIS
+2403 
-2413 QVGTF
+2413 